1 MNKRN
6 KRVLLIASTVLL
18 GLVATTNVKADTVSQ
33 SSNSVQTE
41 TITSNNTRQQATEN
55 NNQSAVIAAQT
66 VNIPDGYTLDAVR
79 NVKTQA
85 QADELE
91 KIAINGIY
99 NNNYRSNTTAA
110 NERVDINN
118 LNDAQTEEMNQ
129 YAINLINQTINI
141 IKRK

>member
-6 KRVLLIASTVLL
+6 KRVLLVASTVLL
-18 GLVATTNVKADTVSQ
+18 GLVATTNVKADSTAEQ
-33 SSNSVQTE
+33 LSNNVQATA
-41 TITSNNTRQQATEN
+41 ITSNNNVSSTQQQSTEN
-55 NNQSAVIAAQT
+55 NSQSAVVAAQT

-91 KIAINGIY
+91 KIAINGMS
-99 NNNYRSNTTAA
+99 NNNYRSNSDAA

-118 LNDAQTEEMNQ
+118 L
-129 YAINLINQTINI
+129 
-141 IKRK
+141 K